1 MTLNCTSSD
10 LTHSFPMTPELMLLN
25 LERQRVCS
33 HTLPFRAFASFPQK
47 RPRCLSPDIYRVRNV
62 LNAIL
67 HKFTAKTCLHP
78 FSHNIH
84 KQILHTDL
92 HTFLTKLVQR
102 TLNCP
107 SEVLDCCFK
116 KVKSR
121 IQAFA
126 HQRHHQG
133 WENQLRGFD
142 KRSKH
147 FPFCDYYVNSDNL
160 FSWLC
165 SDTVRRKLVLVT
177 LG

>member
-25 LERQRVCS
+25 LERQRVYS

-78 FSHNIH
+78 FSHNID

-102 TLNCP
+102 T
-107 SEVLDCCFK
+107 
-116 KVKSR
+116 
-121 IQAFA
+121 
-126 HQRHHQG
+126 
-133 WENQLRGFD
+133 
-142 KRSKH
+142 
-147 FPFCDYYVNSDNL
+147 
-160 FSWLC
+160 
-165 SDTVRRKLVLVT
+165 
-177 LG
+177 